1 MTLMFPALPGTG
13 REARAVAEALGGGA
27 RVLTGRY
34 ATKAALLSLAQPP
47 RELHIATHAFYL
59 GGGDNARPAPSAETL
74 RGLVVENT
82 PARVSIRIA
91 VDRLGSPMLRS
102 GLVFAGVGGPEGPG
116 VAILTAEEAMGLSL
130 AGTRLVTLSACQTG
144 LGEIAQGDE
153 VYGLRRAFRL
163 AGAEH
168 LIASLW
174 RVPDDATA
182 RLMTDFYQAYGRG
195 VPVED
200 ALAEAKRKAIA
211 SVREKGRLAS
221 PRDWGGF
228 IAY

>member
-1 MTLMFPALPGTG
+1 
-13 REARAVAEALGGGA
+13 V

-59 GGGDNARPAPSAETL
+59 GGGELARPAPIAETL

-91 VDRLGSPMLRS
+91 VDRLGSPLLRS

-116 VAILTAEEAMGLSL
+116 AAILIAEEAMGLSL
-130 AGTRLVTLSACQTG
+130 TGTRLVTLSACQTG

-168 LIASLW
+168 LVASLW